1 MTPATE
7 HVNLGLRRTVDAIRP
22 RATVFKVWDAAL
34 PGFGLYVLPTGVRSY
49 CVQYR
54 VNGVERRMTLGR
66 ANVLTPAEARAQ
78 AMEALAAA
86 AKGRDP
92 LAERRAGT
100 AEGRDAAAVRR
111 AAPTVADVAAGYL
124 RTLELT
130 RSARWAREARTMY
143 IKHIAPHLGTRKAAD
158 VTPPDVRRIHERLH
172 GTPVLANR
180 VRAVLS
186 AILTRAVAD
195 GARPAGIN
203 PVEAVE
209 AYPEAPR
216 GRYLSA
222 DEWRKL
228 AKAIPAEREALANV
242 TSQRHTT
249 DTRAAQLDAVVM
261 LALTGA
267 RMEAITRRRWA
278 DVDWDAHA
286 LRVDPPH
293 KGTSRIYLGES
304 ALALLRGWNRARGK
318 ASPYVF
324 PGALRR
330 EGPRPEQWAKDTRP
344 RRPAR
349 CISSVYVAWQELC
362 ERAKLSDLHIHDL
375 RRSFATAA
383 GDIGLSAHLIGGLLG
398 HRVPG
403 ITAVYAHRTDPA
415 LADAANKV
423 AAEVARRLNLTGTD
437 DRGVI
442 PIDAGRH
449 RA

>member
-1 MTPATE
+1 MNTPTE
-7 HVNLGLRRTVDAIRP
+7 HANLGLKRTVDAIRP
-22 RATVFKVWDAAL
+22 RAVAFMVWDATL
-34 PGFGLYVLPTGVRSY
+34 PGFGLYVPPTGRRSY
-49 CVQYR
+49 FVQYR
-54 VNGVERRMTLGR
+54 VNGASHRMTLGR

-92 LAERRAGT
+92 LAERRTGNA
-100 AEGRDAAAVRR
+100 AGRDAATARH

-130 RSARWAREARTMY
+130 KSPRWAREARKLY
-143 IKHIAPHLGTRKAAD
+143 EKHIAPKLGTRKAAD
-158 VTPPDVRRIHERLH
+158 IAPPDVRRIHERLH
-172 GTPVLANR
+172 GTPALANR
-180 VRAVLS
+180 TRAVLS

-195 GARPAGIN
+195 SARPPGVN

-209 AYPEAPR
+209 AYPETPR

-228 AKAIPAEREALANV
+228 AKAIPVEREALEDVPA
-242 TSQRHTT
+242 S
-249 DTRAAQLDAVVM
+249 DTRRAQLDAVLS

-286 LRVDPPH
+286 LRIDPPH
-293 KGTSRIYLGES
+293 KGTSRVYLGES
-304 ALALLRGWNRARGK
+304 ALELLRTWHAARGK
-318 ASPYVF
+318 ASPFMF
-324 PGALRR
+324 PGAPRR
-330 EGPRPEQWAKDTRP
+330 IGRQVARGARDARP

-349 CISSVYVAWQELC
+349 CITGVYVVWRELL
-362 ERAKLSDLHIHDL
+362 ERAKLTDLRIHDL
-375 RRSFATAA
+375 RRSFATCA

-415 LADAANKV
+415 LADAANRV
-423 AAEVARRLNLTGTD
+423 SAEVAARLNLANLED
-437 DRGVI
+437 ASVI
-442 PIDAGRH
+442 PMDSRRR